1 MRLSETNSK
10 LRDIDSVEKFGLAI
24 MPHATKLFLE
34 KVDVHPE
41 INSIEFVNTLITSV
55 ISQVPF
61 QNQTMLLRGFGVT
74 PKAEDIIADMVTM
87 QGGTC
92 GTMNIFFGA
101 LLYSLGYD
109 TCLIQGTMQKKDD
122 HIGILLSLDSK
133 KYIVDI
139 GDGQP
144 FFEAFSC
151 EMNIEVYTP
160 FRTYRSIALNSELSI
175 QFLIENE
182 WVTDSTFN
190 LTPKTFKEVERTL
203 ICHYKDSEF
212 GPFWKGVRFA
222 MYPDKRIIAIRDQT
236 FYRELPDN
244 SIERTKIRNLNELD
258 AILTEHLFSH
268 KESIIESF
276 HKLHLL

>member
-1 MRLSETNSK
+1 MRLSETNIK
-10 LRDIDSVEKFGLAI
+10 LRDIDSVKKFGLAI
-24 MPHATKLFLE
+24 MPHTVKLFLE
-34 KVDVHPE
+34 KVDVTHVS
-41 INSIEFVNTLITSV
+41 NSIEFVNLLITSV
-55 ISQVPF
+55 IAQVPF
-61 QNQTMLLRGFGVT
+61 QNQTMLSRGFGVI
-74 PKAEDIIADMVTM
+74 PKAEDIIEDMVTLR
-87 QGGTC
+87 GGTC

-101 LLYSLGYD
+101 LLYSLDYD

-122 HIGILLSLDSK
+122 HIGILLSLNSE

-151 EMNIEVYTP
+151 QTDIEVFNP
-160 FRTYRSIALNSELSI
+160 FKTYRSIALNSELTI

-190 LTPKTFKEVERTL
+190 LIPKTFKEVERTL

-212 GPFWKGVRFA
+212 GPFWKGIRFA
-222 MYPDKRIIAIRDQT
+222 MYPNKKIIAIRDQI

-244 SIERTKIRNLNELD
+244 SIKRTKIQNMNELD
-258 AILTEHLFSH
+258 VILTEHLPSY

-276 HKLHLL
+276 HKFHLL